1 MPSALVEPNATRQ
14 LSDGV
19 VVDASIVGRVF
30 GIRLLRLN
38 ANIVIAPAEIVGPP
52 RALAGMPVSPPAPTR
67 PRPPAAPSGTRGARH
82 GDALA
87 DAMRLIQE
95 SGASLDAA
103 RAVRRQR

>member
-1 MPSALVEPNATRQ
+1 
-14 LSDGV
+14 
-19 VVDASIVGRVF
+19 VGRVF

-52 RALAGMPVSPPAPTR
+52 RALADMPVSPAAPSR
-67 PRPPAAPSGTRGARH
+67 PRSPAAPSGARSTRH

-87 DAMRLIQE
+87 HAMRLIQE

-103 RAVRRQR
+103 RAVRRER